1 MTSFKNAVLKLPYY
15 INRKFILAI
24 LKKELN
30 KSAGYYAPQKPGVL
44 YIAAS
49 CLPCHISGYTSRTHE
64 ILRSLADI
72 YPDFKTLTRPG
83 YPWDRK
89 DTLVFPEDDGTLLDG
104 IQYDHLRQPTRMK
117 HVVHYALAAAKAVE
131 NYAMKHSVGCI
142 HAASNHVNALPGLIA
157 ARKRGLKFQYEMRGL
172 WELTRASRFPEYE
185 NSPPYNLGL
194 ELEGFVAKH
203 ADRVFTISEQLKL
216 YAIKRWK
223 IPERRI
229 EILPNC
235 VDPNHIKPDNNICVK
250 PGLIGYAGSLIN
262 YEGLDTLLEAMAILK
277 TKNVPVNLR
286 IIGEGEAKKSL
297 ESLCANL
304 DLQDRVQF
312 LGRQQPELAR
322 QQLQECALICI
333 PRKPFEV
340 CKIVTPIKL
349 VEAMAIGK
357 PVIVP
362 DLPVFRDEV
371 GQKNDELF
379 FKSGNPTDLAARL
392 EKAISEPDLFSAIGQ
407 MLRQKVLDSR
417 QWKQHVGAILPPLDN

>member
-15 INRKFILAI
+15 VNRKFILAV
-24 LKKELN
+24 LKKELK
-30 KSAGYYAPQKPGVL
+30 KSPGGYAPLKPRVL

-64 ILRSLADI
+64 ILRSLAEI
-72 YPDFKTLTRPG
+72 APDFKTLTRPG

-89 DTLVFPEDDGTLLDG
+89 DSLDFPEHEATLLDG

-131 NYAMKHSVGCI
+131 NYAVENAISCI

-157 ARKRGLKFQYEMRGL
+157 ARKLGLKFQYEMRGL
-172 WELTRASRFPEYE
+172 WELTRASRFPDYE

-203 ADRVFTISEQLKL
+203 ANRVFTISEQLKL
-216 YAIKRWK
+216 YAMKRWK
-223 IPERRI
+223 IPEKRI

-235 VDPNHIKPDNNICVK
+235 VDPNHIRPNNDIRVK
-250 PGLIGYAGSLIN
+250 QRLIGYAGSLIS
-262 YEGLDTLLEAMAILK
+262 YEGLDTLLDAVAILK
-277 TKNVPVNLR
+277 AKDITVNLR
-286 IIGEGEAKKSL
+286 IIGEGEAKKDL
-297 ESLCANL
+297 ESLCINL

-312 LGRQQPELAR
+312 LGRRQPEQAR

-349 VEAMAIGK
+349 VEAMAMGK

-371 GQKNDELF
+371 GQNNDVLF
-379 FKSGNPTDLAARL
+379 FKSANSEDLAARL
-392 EKAISEPDLFSAIGQ
+392 EKAIAEPDLFSSIGQ
-407 MLRQKVLDSR
+407 SLRQKVLDSR